1 MKYGIS
7 ATVGFL
13 STLCGER
20 MPKRQHRVDE
30 APTPEVEYETRY
42 HVLGDHLS
50 KTTGTDFRDE
60 LWRKSG
66 GRIAKVP

>member
-1 MKYGIS
+1 M
-7 ATVGFL
+7 
-13 STLCGER
+13 
-20 MPKRQHRVDE
+20 MPNRQHRVDE
-30 APTPEVEYETRY
+30 TPSPEVEDETR
-42 HVLGDHLS
+42 HHGLGDHLS

>member
-1 MKYGIS
+1 
-7 ATVGFL
+7 
-13 STLCGER
+13 

-30 APTPEVEYETRY
+30 APEVEYETRY

-66 GRIAKVP
+66 GRIKSPEDGIE